1 MAGTSECCGTGPFSC
16 FGQLVATAV
25 FFVVGGLASPL
36 LWVVWKVSC
45 GKLSPEAGQRILR
58 GLFRFY
64 VWWMKITGMLRLE
77 VSGLDELQDL
87 RGAIFVSN
95 HPALLDA
102 FFLLAHL
109 PPSACV
115 MRAGL
120 LRNPVLSGSS
130 LAAGYV
136 TNDSGPGFVR
146 QGIQKILAGENLLVF
161 PEGTRTVSPPVNGFK
176 NGFAL
181 VAVRT
186 GAPVRA
192 LVVEYHGTHLTK
204 GVSLFTPADVPLRF
218 KIRVGK
224 VFQAVSGESAPEF
237 SHRIESWY
245 REELGGRAGR

>member
-1 MAGTSECCGTGPFSC
+1 
-16 FGQLVATAV
+16 VATAV
-25 FFVVGGLASPL
+25 FFVVGGMASPL

-45 GKLSPEAGQRILR
+45 GKLPSESGQRILR

-64 VWWMKITGMLRLE
+64 VWWMKITGMLRIG
-77 VSGLDELQDL
+77 VGGFDGIQDL
-87 RGAIFVSN
+87 RGTIFVSN

-102 FFLLAHL
+102 VFLLAHL

-120 LRNPVLSGSS
+120 LRNPILSGSS

-192 LVVEYHGTHLTK
+192 LVVDYHGSHLTK

-218 KIRVGK
+218 RIRVGSG
-224 VFQAVSGESAPEF
+224 FEAGPGESAPEF
-237 SHRIESWY
+237 SRRIESWF
-245 REELGGRAGR
+245 REELGGRTDR

>member
-1 MAGTSECCGTGPFSC
+1 MAGTSECCGTGAFSYI
-16 FGQLVATAV
+16 GQLVATAV
-25 FFVVGGLASPL
+25 FFVVGGMASPL
-36 LWVVWKVSC
+36 LWVVSKVSC
-45 GKLSPEAGQRILR
+45 GTLSAESGQRILR
-58 GLFRFY
+58 RLFRFY
-64 VWWMKITGMLRLE
+64 VWWMKITGMLRIE
-77 VSGLDELQDL
+77 AGGFDEIRNL
-87 RGAIFVSN
+87 RGTILVSN

-109 PPSACV
+109 PPAACV
-115 MRAGL
+115 MRSGL

-161 PEGTRTVSPPVNGFK
+161 PEGTRTVSPPVNSFK

-192 LVVEYHGTHLTK
+192 LVVEYRGSHLTK
-204 GVSLFTPADVPLRF
+204 GVSLLAPAEVPLRF

-224 VFQAVSGESAPEF
+224 IFQAGPGETARELSR
-237 SHRIESWY
+237 RIESWY
-245 REELGGRAGR
+245 REELGVGTTR